1 MDEKQ
6 EIIKKKQFVLKYL
19 NNPKRLIL
27 IAILLLT
34 IAIRL
39 YFYTTASGQTLWWD
53 EAEYMSTAKKWAF
66 DVPYELN
73 PQRPPLF
80 QFLSALAFIIGL
92 GENFIRLAFVILP
105 SILLVLAIYLLGKEM
120 FNDKIGLIA
129 AALASVSWTFLFWT
143 ARVQPDFLSMLFQV
157 LAILF
162 MWKYW
167 KQPETKLIALSAFFA
182 ALGFYFKVSA
192 LLVPMIFMIFI
203 AITDRLS
210 AFKKK
215 DYYVFAA
222 IFLITLVP
230 YFIWSEVTF
239 DNPMGFRTG
248 YTPDSLQFPTGWYNI
263 KFYYLLTEGV
273 TFWAFMLGAVMAL
286 QFLLYIDIL
295 AREKKKCLDPN
306 IFSIL
311 VLVFISAFYI
321 FYIKNTDDRWVFL
334 WMPFIFLLAGKGI
347 MTIYSFVM
355 RYNKAIASIVVIVIL
370 AFAMYGQVSHAKQL
384 VDIKKGTYSPVK
396 EAGLWIK
403 ENSDENAKVLSIS
416 YTQSTYYTERNVS
429 TYSRIE
435 NTSAFERY
443 LHENRPDYVQASIFE
458 PHPSWMIQ
466 NGMQEGYNYIFL
478 QYFNSTIVSKDGKI
492 VSLDI
497 KPKILHDDIEFSLV
511 YPQNQINGAFV
522 YKIRYEAQ

>member
-1 MDEKQ
+1 MNMDEKQ

-105 SILLVLAIYLLGKEM
+105 
-120 FNDKIGLIA
+120 
-129 AALASVSWTFLFWT
+129 
-143 ARVQPDFLSMLFQV
+143 
-157 LAILF
+157 AILF

-273 TFWAFMLGAVMAL
+273 TFWAFMLGAV
-286 QFLLYIDIL
+286 
-295 AREKKKCLDPN
+295 
-306 IFSIL
+306 
-311 VLVFISAFYI
+311 
-321 FYIKNTDDRWVFL
+321 
-334 WMPFIFLLAGKGI
+334 
-347 MTIYSFVM
+347 
-355 RYNKAIASIVVIVIL
+355 
-370 AFAMYGQVSHAKQL
+370 
-384 VDIKKGTYSPVK
+384 
-396 EAGLWIK
+396 
-403 ENSDENAKVLSIS
+403 
-416 YTQSTYYTERNVS
+416 
-429 TYSRIE
+429 
-435 NTSAFERY
+435 
-443 LHENRPDYVQASIFE
+443 
-458 PHPSWMIQ
+458 
-466 NGMQEGYNYIFL
+466 
-478 QYFNSTIVSKDGKI
+478 
-492 VSLDI
+492 
-497 KPKILHDDIEFSLV
+497 
-511 YPQNQINGAFV
+511 
-522 YKIRYEAQ
+522 

>member
-1 MDEKQ
+1 MNMDEKQ

-129 AALASVSWTFLFWT
+129 
-143 ARVQPDFLSMLFQV
+143 
-157 LAILF
+157 
-162 MWKYW
+162 
-167 KQPETKLIALSAFFA
+167 A

-370 AFAMYGQVSHAKQL
+370 AYAMYGQVSHAKQL